1 MCLYFLLVNY
11 IKKIIMNPVVKYF
24 AEFLGTFVFLSV
36 ILTVGEPI
44 PVAVALLASIYLV
57 GNISGAHVNP
67 VVSVSMYLNDKLSSS
82 DLGGFVVAQ
91 LLGGVAAVYFAKM
104 VKK

>member
-1 MCLYFLLVNY
+1 
-11 IKKIIMNPVVKYF
+11 MNPLIKYF
-24 AEFLGTFVFLSV
+24 AEFLGTFVLLSV

-44 PVAVALLASIYLV
+44 PVATALLAVIYFSQK
-57 GNISGAHVNP
+57 ISGAHVNP
-67 VVSVSMYLNDKLSSS
+67 VVSVSMYLNNKLSSS